1 MNIRQNISKTVELL
15 VPEDKMAVCHLA
27 DELLDNIES
36 RIWGIKNKMR
46 NVNGTNFSLL
56 DSVRDDLDN
65 LINDLSR

>member
-36 RIWGIKNKMR
+36 RIWEIKNKMR